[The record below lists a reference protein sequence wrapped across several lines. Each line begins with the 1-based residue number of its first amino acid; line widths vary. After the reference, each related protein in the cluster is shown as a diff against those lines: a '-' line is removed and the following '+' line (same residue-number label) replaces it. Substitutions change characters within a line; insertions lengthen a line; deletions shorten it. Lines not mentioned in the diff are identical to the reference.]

1 MNEDEKRHEDKCK
14 ELFEL
19 YFYKLASDGTNDG
32 ELTHISDRF
41 DGLVKIEDFAVK
53 WREANHA
60 WVKVWAPTFISLV
73 LAVAGIGAGL
83 QACATY
89 HLEKRKMQA
98 DIVLRAAR
106 EKREET
112 KTNLEA
118 LKGGGLLDLKSEE
131 IDQLSA
137 VRPPIL
143 KKDPQ

>member
-60 WVKVWAPTFISLV
+60 WVKVWAPIFSFLPSRPEHDV
-73 LAVAGIGAGL
+73 DLPFGKEEDAGR
-83 QACATY
+83 
-89 HLEKRKMQA
+89 H
-98 DIVLRAAR
+98 RAQGGSG
-106 EKREET
+106 ET
-112 KTNLEA
+112 RRNQ
-118 LKGGGLLDLKSEE
+118 D
-131 IDQLSA
+131 
-137 VRPPIL
+137 
-143 KKDPQ
+143 

>member
-1 MNEDEKRHEDKCK
+1 
-14 ELFEL
+14 
-19 YFYKLASDGTNDG
+19 
-32 ELTHISDRF
+32 
-41 DGLVKIEDFAVK
+41 
-53 WREANHA
+53 
-60 WVKVWAPTFISLV
+60 
-73 LAVAGIGAGL
+73 
-83 QACATY
+83 
-89 HLEKRKMQA
+89 MQA